1 MDNNIRNIVLVGR
14 TGVGK
19 STIGNCLLNK
29 KEFKESE
36 LSVSCTKDAKLGNHL
51 YNEIQINLSVVDT
64 IGIGDTDLD
73 EKAVMIKI
81 SNTVR
86 KFNNGIN
93 GIFFVF
99 DGRFTHAEVTAYNLI
114 TKILFPDCTNQLYLI
129 RNRFKYCTDVNKCK
143 NDIEALKQDNFT
155 AQIFND
161 VKTDHLIYVDSNEEV
176 MDRYNYT
183 HTCLLSLINKLDNIY
198 LSLPYKEIVKKN

>member
-1 MDNNIRNIVLVGR
+1 
-14 TGVGK
+14 
-19 STIGNCLLNK
+19 
-29 KEFKESE
+29 
-36 LSVSCTKDAKLGNHL
+36 
-51 YNEIQINLSVVDT
+51 
-64 IGIGDTDLD
+64 
-73 EKAVMIKI
+73 MIKI
-81 SNTVR
+81 ANTIK
-86 KFNNGIN
+86 KFKTGIN
-93 GIFFVF
+93 GIFFIF
-99 DGRFTHAEVTAYNLI
+99 DGRFTSAEITAYNLI

-198 LSLPYKEIVKKN
+198 LSLPYKEIVKKIEDKNENEAGAEIQDIITKRIEKMGIGQWIGIGVDKGIRQLGDQIGIIKQNIHKECLIQ